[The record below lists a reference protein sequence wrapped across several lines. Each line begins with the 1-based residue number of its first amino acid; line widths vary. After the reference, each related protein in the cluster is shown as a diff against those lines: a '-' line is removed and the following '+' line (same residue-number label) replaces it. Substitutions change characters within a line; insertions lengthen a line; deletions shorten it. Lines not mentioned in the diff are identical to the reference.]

1 MPSHANAAVEGPAT
15 LPEQAIVH
23 MLILAISIEALASQ
37 KLVGKKTNNFRSSLT
52 FPSEEKTVITI
63 SVIFCK
69 RQANLSMSI

>member
-37 KLVGKKTNNFRSSLT
+37 KLVGKRQ
-52 FPSEEKTVITI
+52 II
-63 SVIFCK
+63 SDP
-69 RQANLSMSI
+69 L